1 MAHHQILHALADRE
15 DYRWET
21 DYQRRRFERL
31 YPRMRVAAIVLG
43 VVVPAVTAL
52 TSSFSTTNQ
61 RITYVA
67 VWMVWLVAMIGFLVY
82 MEYRRDRLERQAALL
97 EMGDGEI
104 KAMLHGHMG
113 RRRQGR
119 ARSRLALAEISADA
133 AGVESADAA
142 AAAGRGQAGS
152 AKAGESG
159 RQVPDDALGRSQA
172 ETAQI
177 PVVDEGEGR

>member
-1 MAHHQILHALADRE
+1 
-15 DYRWET
+15 
-21 DYQRRRFERL
+21 
-31 YPRMRVAAIVLG
+31 
-43 VVVPAVTAL
+43 
-52 TSSFSTTNQ
+52 
-61 RITYVA
+61 
-67 VWMVWLVAMIGFLVY
+67 MVWLVAMIGFLVY

-119 ARSRLALAEISADA
+119 VRSRLALAEISADA

-142 AAAGRGQAGS
+142 AAV
-152 AKAGESG
+152 SG
-159 RQVPDDALGRSQA
+159 AAAAAGRSQA
-172 ETAQI
+172 ETTQI

>member
-1 MAHHQILHALADRE
+1 
-15 DYRWET
+15 
-21 DYQRRRFERL
+21 
-31 YPRMRVAAIVLG
+31 
-43 VVVPAVTAL
+43 
-52 TSSFSTTNQ
+52 
-61 RITYVA
+61 
-67 VWMVWLVAMIGFLVY
+67 
-82 MEYRRDRLERQAALL
+82 
-97 EMGDGEI
+97 MGDGEI

-119 ARSRLALAEISADA
+119 SRSRLALAEISADA
-133 AGVESADAA
+133 AGVESADGAAAVSGAA
-142 AAAGRGQAGS
+142 AAAGRSQAGS

>member
-1 MAHHQILHALADRE
+1 
-15 DYRWET
+15 
-21 DYQRRRFERL
+21 
-31 YPRMRVAAIVLG
+31 MRVAAIVLG

-52 TSSFSTTNQ
+52 TSSFSNTNQ

-97 EMGDGEI
+97 EMGDDEI

-133 AGVESADAA
+133 PVWKCRRCCGGGAQSKPAQQRRRKRSAGA
-142 AAAGRGQAGS
+142 
-152 AKAGESG
+152 
-159 RQVPDDALGRSQA
+159 
-172 ETAQI
+172 
-177 PVVDEGEGR
+177 

>member
-1 MAHHQILHALADRE
+1 
-15 DYRWET
+15 
-21 DYQRRRFERL
+21 
-31 YPRMRVAAIVLG
+31 
-43 VVVPAVTAL
+43 
-52 TSSFSTTNQ
+52 
-61 RITYVA
+61 
-67 VWMVWLVAMIGFLVY
+67 

-97 EMGDGEI
+97 EMSDGEI

-119 ARSRLALAEISADA
+119 SRSRLALAEI
-133 AGVESADAA
+133 SADAA